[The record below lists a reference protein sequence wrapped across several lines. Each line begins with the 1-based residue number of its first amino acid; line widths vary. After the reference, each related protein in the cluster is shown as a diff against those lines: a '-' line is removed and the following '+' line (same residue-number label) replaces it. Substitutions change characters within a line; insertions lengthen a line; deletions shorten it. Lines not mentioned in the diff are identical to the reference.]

1 MSKEKVKPSLFVALL
16 PFIFLII
23 FMLLGTLVYSSPAQI
38 PLILGIAITCIIG
51 HFLVVCQIVLIK
63 KFGL

>member
-38 PLILGIAITCIIG
+38 PLILISQN
-51 HFLVVCQIVLIK
+51 FFKQLLYFFEQYKWFKIV
-63 KFGL
+63 

>member
-38 PLILGIAITCIIG
+38 PLILGIAIT
-51 HFLVVCQIVLIK
+51 
-63 KFGL
+63 